1 MVTWAVPQRHVL
13 TSSKTCL
20 SLLLLKITKITNYP
34 QIAKYTCVY
43 LYVVSQKVE
52 VDYSASQLATC
63 TLLARK
69 QPQIILLAS
78 YLLARK
84 YNQIILLASYL
95 LARKYNQIIL
105 LASQLAVRC
114 QLESTIRLFCQQA
127 SYLYVV
133 SQKVEVDI
141 FCQDARP
148 L

>member
-52 VDYSASQLATC
+52 VDYSASQLASC
-63 TLLARK
+63 T
-69 QPQIILLAS
+69 
-78 YLLARK
+78 
-84 YNQIILLASYL
+84 L

-105 LASQLAVRC
+105 LASQLPIRC
-114 QLESTIRLFCQQA
+114 QLESRSRYILLGRATFVTRSSSSSFPFPYRRKIRYQCLLLEMHQQCIA
-127 SYLYVV
+127 NA
-133 SQKVEVDI
+133 DI
-141 FCQDARP
+141 
-148 L
+148 

>member
-84 YNQIILLASYL
+84 YNQIILLAS
-95 LARKYNQIIL
+95 
-105 LASQLAVRC
+105 QLAVRC